1 MSTYT
6 DCIELNDYDN
16 DPCGVRE
23 MSRVRHLIYVN
34 KSASVSDPS
43 DSAAWAALEA
53 SGDAKIIRNIN
64 GTYDGGAPVEGAG
77 FGEAISEQYGIVH
90 SLVYQDPR
98 AVQNIDFYNNLKKV
112 AQNYKLFF
120 ATETKIWKV
129 DATLYASPKAPITN
143 DLSQIVSIE
152 TTLKWSYKDLPVT
165 FDRPVGLFEEIV

>member
-6 DCIELNDYDN
+6 DCVDLKDYDN

-23 MSRVRHLIYVN
+23 LARIRHIIFVKKTVPIVN
-34 KSASVSDPS
+34 PS
-43 DSAAWAALEA
+43 DAAAWTALEA

-77 FGEAISEQYGIVH
+77 FGESISEQYGITH
-90 SLVYQDPR
+90 TLTYQDPR
-98 AVQNIDFYNNLKKV
+98 AVQNIDFYNKFKMV
-112 AQNYKLFF
+112 AQNYV
-120 ATETKIWKV
+120 AYACTETQIWSTI
-129 DATLYASPKAPITN
+129 ATLYASPKMPIAN

-152 TTLKWSYKDLPVT
+152 ATIKWSYKDLPVP